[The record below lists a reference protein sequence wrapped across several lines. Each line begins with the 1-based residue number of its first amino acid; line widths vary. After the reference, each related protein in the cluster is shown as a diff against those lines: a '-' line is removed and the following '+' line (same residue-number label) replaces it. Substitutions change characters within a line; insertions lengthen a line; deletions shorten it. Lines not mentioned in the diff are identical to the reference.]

1 MYLEVGSGGL
11 EVHGH
16 SVVACAIRRENIV
29 MMLTNLCAGSVGRS
43 FAGPRKVSCRL
54 LSKVD
59 GQ

>member
-29 MMLTNLCAGSVGRS
+29 MMLTNLVCWQCWEELCGT
-43 FAGPRKVSCRL
+43 
-54 LSKVD
+54 
-59 GQ
+59 